1 MRAISRYLNSRA
13 STLLS
18 SRFAPRKFDFYR
30 AERLV
35 CRGRKWG
42 QISSTAFSSFST
54 TSDIFDYKLIDDAEN
69 ISGYT
74 QGGYHPI
81 QIADVIHNRY
91 TVVDKLGY
99 GGWSTV
105 WLAHDHRGKE
115 YVALKVGVAD
125 ALPQEVKVLRALATS
140 VAGPGSEA
148 IPRILDDF
156 RIEGPNGSHPC
167 YTTSPA
173 VCNLRE
179 SSFNRL
185 IPIDVA
191 RAMAYKLTL
200 AVAYVHSRGYVHGD
214 IHLRNVL
221 VRGRLDLNHLSIA
234 QFRDEYGE
242 PYTHPVER
250 VDGHSPPPWVPSTVT
265 EPIGNMGKRAYEY
278 TIHDAHVLLG
288 DFGES
293 YAPAEEQRRGKDCHT
308 PLDFR
313 PPETYFEPCAPL
325 TFSADIWS
333 LATAIW
339 DILGMQALFSSAFC
353 TDQEVLCQLV
363 DTLGP
368 LPIDWLK
375 RWDDGMQFFD
385 EKGEPKTGRY
395 ISPKIDEAFEEC
407 VQHYRRKDGV
417 DVFCPDESAA
427 IIEMMRQM
435 LRYQPGERPTI
446 DQVLRLEWMEK
457 WAYPDYMRAQRMV

>member
-1 MRAISRYLNSRA
+1 MS
-13 STLLS
+13 
-18 SRFAPRKFDFYR
+18 
-30 AERLV
+30 ERIEY
-35 CRGRKWG
+35 KW
-42 QISSTAFSSFST
+42 
-54 TSDIFDYKLIDDAEN
+54 IDGVEN
-69 ISGYT
+69 LQKYT
-74 QGGYHPI
+74 KGGYHPI

-105 WLAHDHRGKE
+105 WLAHDYRGKE
-115 YVALKVGVAD
+115 YVALKVGIAD
-125 ALPQEVKVLRALATS
+125 SLLQEVKVLRALMTPA
-140 VAGPGSEA
+140 AGPGSEA
-148 IPRILDDF
+148 IPRVLDEF

-179 SSFNRL
+179 SSFSRL

-191 RAMAYKLTL
+191 RAMAYELTL
-200 AVAYVHSRGYVHGD
+200 AVAYVHSRGYVHGGVFWLSKEAPALVDLADDRTVPD

-221 VRGRLDLNHLSIA
+221 VREKLDFNQLSIA
-234 QFRDEYGE
+234 QFREKYGE
-242 PYTHPVER
+242 PESHPVER

-265 EPIGNMGKRAYEY
+265 ESLGNIGKKAYEY
-278 TIHDAHVLLG
+278 TIHDAHVLLS

-308 PLDFR
+308 PVDFR
-313 PPETYFEPCAPL
+313 PPETYFEPYAPL

-339 DILGMQALFSSAFC
+339 DILGMQALFSSAFY
-353 TDQEVLCQLV
+353 TDQQVLCQIV

-375 RWDDGMQFFD
+375 RWDDRMQFFD
-385 EKGEPKTGRY
+385 EKGEPNTGRY
-395 ISPKIDEAFEEC
+395 IWPKLDEAFEER
-407 VQHYRRKDGV
+407 VQHYRREDGA

-435 LRYQPGERPTI
+435 LRYRPEERPTI
-446 DQVLRLEWMEK
+446 EQVLRFEWMEK
-457 WAYPDYMRAQRMV
+457 WAYPDHMRAQGMV